1 MKKRIYAILG
11 LLIPAMAVAENT
23 PVKYADAA
31 NLTIVNKAQPGG
43 SAFQRIEVARYPEL
57 TPTVTRYYRYSTGLA
72 VAFRTDSRNIRA
84 RWTTVNQLPGANS
97 TLIAQ
102 RGLDL
107 YIRRDGK
114 CQERTKCRVEYTRE
128 VLKVEYVPYRMRP
141 VHSLRLVTC
150 DEIDYSYKS
159 TDRQCL
165 NDLFAQRA
173 GHDDILIIRDGLLT
187 DTSICNV
194 ALWNG
199 TSWITP
205 ARPLLC
211 GTMRAYL
218 LDKGLVQAEDIPVE
232 DLPKYTRIRLFNAL
246 IEFGEIDE
254 ITRIYV

>member
-1 MKKRIYAILG
+1 M
-11 LLIPAMAVAENT
+11 
-23 PVKYADAA
+23 
-31 NLTIVNKAQPGG
+31 PGG
-43 SAFQRIEVARYPEL
+43 IYP
-57 TPTVTRYYRYSTGLA
+57 
-72 VAFRTDSRNIRA
+72 
-84 RWTTVNQLPGANS
+84 
-97 TLIAQ
+97 
-102 RGLDL
+102 RGLKGR
-107 YIRRDGK
+107 IRS
-114 CQERTKCRVEYTRE
+114 
-128 VLKVEYVPYRMRP
+128 LPYAS

-246 IEFGEIDE
+246 IESVKSMRSHEYTYAP
-254 ITRIYV
+254 TRVSAWPCASIGKGLRRYPCGLLPI

>member
-1 MKKRIYAILG
+1 MCPSIETLSG
-11 LLIPAMAVAENT
+11 SPFVE
-23 PVKYADAA
+23 
-31 NLTIVNKAQPGG
+31 TI
-43 SAFQRIEVARYPEL
+43 RIEKGRIHNLPYHNVRMNRTRRELFGAREEID
-57 TPTVTRYYRYSTGLA
+57 LA
-72 VAFRTDSRNIRA
+72 GYIH
-84 RWTTVNQLPGANS
+84 PGPH
-97 TLIAQ
+97 
-102 RGLDL
+102 
-107 YIRRDGK
+107 
-114 CQERTKCRVEYTRE
+114 QERTKCRVEYTRE
-128 VLKVEYVPYRMRP
+128 VLQVEYVPYRMRP

-165 NDLFAQRA
+165 NDLFAQRG

-218 LDKGLVQAEDIPVE
+218 LDKGLVQAGDIPVE

-246 IEFGEIDE
+246 IGFGEIDE

>member
-1 MKKRIYAILG
+1 M
-11 LLIPAMAVAENT
+11 E
-23 PVKYADAA
+23 
-31 NLTIVNKAQPGG
+31 TI
-43 SAFQRIEVARYPEL
+43 RIEKGRIHNLPYHNARMNRTRREL
-57 TPTVTRYYRYSTGLA
+57 FGAREEIDLA
-72 VAFRTDSRNIRA
+72 GYIH
-84 RWTTVNQLPGANS
+84 PGP
-97 TLIAQ
+97 
-102 RGLDL
+102 
-107 YIRRDGK
+107 Y
-114 CQERTKCRVEYTRE
+114 QERTKCRVEYTRE

-218 LDKGLVQAEDIPVE
+218 LDKGLVQAEDC
-232 DLPKYTRIRLFNAL
+232 LLYTSPSPR
-246 IEFGEIDE
+246 DS
-254 ITRIYV
+254 

>member
-1 MKKRIYAILG
+1 M
-11 LLIPAMAVAENT
+11 E
-23 PVKYADAA
+23 
-31 NLTIVNKAQPGG
+31 TI
-43 SAFQRIEVARYPEL
+43 RIEKGRIHNLPYHNARMNRTRREL
-57 TPTVTRYYRYSTGLA
+57 FGAREEIDLA
-72 VAFRTDSRNIRA
+72 GYIH
-84 RWTTVNQLPGANS
+84 PGPH
-97 TLIAQ
+97 
-102 RGLDL
+102 
-107 YIRRDGK
+107 
-114 CQERTKCRVEYTRE
+114 QERTKCRVEYTRE
-128 VLKVEYVPYRMRP
+128 VLQVEYVPYRMRP

-165 NDLFAQRA
+165 NDLFAQRG
-173 GHDDILIIRDGLLT
+173 GHDD
-187 DTSICNV
+187 V

-218 LDKGLVQAEDIPVE
+218 LDKGLVQAGDIPVE

-246 IEFGEIDE
+246 IGFGEIDE